1 MLRNR
6 SLIPLSHQ
14 HQRALAL
21 CVRIDRASPIC
32 EADLNAWQEE
42 MTQLFQ
48 THPGIH
54 FAAEEQALFP
64 AARVFPE
71 LIPLVEELL
80 ADHARLRECFARA
93 EIRQMSAPELSAFGE
108 RMSAH
113 IRREERHLFE
123 RMQELMTQ
131 EELASLGPRLEVA
144 LKDAAQACLL
154 PSDATRLRSAK

>member
-21 CVRIDRASPIC
+21 CVRIDRASPIG

-48 THPGIH
+48 TEIGIH
-54 FAAEEQALFP
+54 FAAEEQVLFP
-64 AARVFPE
+64 AARAFPE

-93 EIRQMSAPELSAFGE
+93 EIRQMSAPELSACGQ

-113 IRREERHLFE
+113 IRREERLLFE
-123 RMQELMTQ
+123 RIQELMTR

-144 LKDAAQACLL
+144 LKDAAQACIL
-154 PSDATRLRSAK
+154 PSGATRLRSAK

>member
-48 THPGIH
+48 TEIGIH

-93 EIRQMSAPELSAFGE
+93 EIRQMSAPELSTFGE

-113 IRREERHLFE
+113 I
-123 RMQELMTQ
+123 
-131 EELASLGPRLEVA
+131 
-144 LKDAAQACLL
+144 
-154 PSDATRLRSAK
+154 